1 MSTLK
6 PLCVFDLCDDIMG
19 MILIELL
26 PRQRYN
32 RVVAEYKDPRFHK
45 GAARV
50 LKAMERSYS
59 ADRSHPGRTYLRV
72 IHPVLTS
79 WPHYPIADFK
89 CKAINIYGLRIKTQP
104 RSGWAYQQHLDWSC
118 KGSVRDF
125 THDDL
130 DRILAELGKQRF
142 KSKLKHDKIAMLMKH
157 ESAQKTFSA

>member
-50 LKAMERSYS
+50 RKAMWQ
-59 ADRSHPGRTYLRV
+59 AASHPGRTYLRV
-72 IHPVLTS
+72 IHPVLRG
-79 WPHYPIADFK
+79 WAEYPIPDFR
-89 CKAINIYGLRIKTQP
+89 CKAINLYGLRIKTQ
-104 RSGWAYQQHLDWSC
+104 SCGWTQAADWSC
-118 KGSVRDF
+118 QSSVRDF
-125 THDDL
+125 THADL
-130 DRILAELGKQRF
+130 DRILSELGKKRF
-142 KSKLKHDKIAMLMKH
+142 KSKLKHDKIAMLLKH
-157 ESAQKTFSA
+157 

>member
-6 PLCVFDLCDDIMG
+6 PMSVFELCDDILELV
-19 MILIELL
+19 LIELL

-32 RVVAEYKDPRFHK
+32 QVVREYKDPRFHK

-104 RSGWAYQQHLDWSC
+104 RNWGQGLDWSC
-118 KGSVRDF
+118 KSSVRDF

-130 DRILAELGKQRF
+130 DRILTELGKKRF

-157 ESAQKTFSA
+157 

>member
-6 PLCVFDLCDDIMG
+6 PMSVFDLSDDIMEL
-19 MILIELL
+19 ILIELL

-32 RVVAEYKDPRFHK
+32 QVVREYKDPRFHK

-50 LKAMERSYS
+50 LKGM
-59 ADRSHPGRTYLRV
+59 DGSHPGRAYLRV
-72 IHPVLTS
+72 IHPVFTS